1 MTIPNI
7 LTIFRLVLIL
17 PIALLLLSGNN
28 FIALILIFVAWITDL
43 LDGFLARKL
52 NQISS
57 LGKTLDPIADKLL
70 IFVIVLSLVVAEA
83 IPLYLG
89 IIVIVRDILILVGGL
104 YAWIKYKFL
113 MQSNW
118 IGKLSAFIIGCI
130 LVIFLFYHNKYRL
143 TLLHYMTIFTVVMSL
158 LLYSNYYIKTL
169 KSLK

>member
-17 PIALLLLSGNN
+17 PVALLLLSQSN
-28 FIALILIFVAWITDL
+28 FVALILIFVAWITDL

-52 NQISS
+52 NQISP
-57 LGKTLDPIADKLL
+57 LGKTLDPLADKLL
-70 IFVIVLSLVVAEA
+70 IFVIVLSLVVSEA

-89 IIVIVRDILILVGGL
+89 IIIVARDILILLAGF
-104 YAWIKYKFL
+104 YAWIKHKYL

-118 IGKLSAFIIGCI
+118 IGKLSAFIIGGI
-130 LVIFLFYHNKYRL
+130 LIIFLFYHDKYQL
-143 TLLHYMTIFTVVMSL
+143 TLFYYITVFIVVISL
-158 LLYSNYYIKTL
+158 ILYSNYYIKTL

>member
-7 LTIFRLVLIL
+7 LTIFRLVLVL
-17 PIALLLLSGNN
+17 PIALLLLSRNN
-28 FIALILIFVAWITDL
+28 STALILIFVAWITDV

-52 NQISS
+52 NQIST
-57 LGKTLDPIADKLL
+57 LGKTLDPLADKLL
-70 IFVIVLSLVVAEA
+70 IFIIVASLVFAEA

-89 IIVIVRDILILVGGL
+89 IIIVARDILILAGGL
-104 YAWIKYKFL
+104 YAWIKYNYL

-130 LVIFLFYHNKYRL
+130 LMIFLFYHNKYQL
-143 TLLHYMTIFTVVMSL
+143 TLFYYITIFTVAMSL